1 MALSFHS
8 WASAGCVLA
17 MLSPVAQGRRGTTPK
32 AQERQ
37 DAPCRNMAGRHADC
51 PVPGCEKW
59 PQAAGAMSARAGRC
73 VPTAHGRKRA
83 RRTAAAAISIGITF
97 NCQGAH
103 SMTQSNPANRDPLS
117 DAPGAHPVGTGIGA
131 AGGAVTG
138 AAFRSE
144 EHTSELQ
151 SPCNLVCRLLLEK

>member
-1 MALSFHS
+1 MPNFFFFFNDTATTEIYTLSLHDALPI
-8 WASAGCVLA
+8 C
-17 MLSPVAQGRRGTTPK
+17 
-32 AQERQ
+32 
-37 DAPCRNMAGRHADC
+37 
-51 PVPGCEKW
+51 
-59 PQAAGAMSARAGRC
+59 
-73 VPTAHGRKRA
+73 RKRA